1 MLRKFKEYL
10 QHTDRKTLPG
20 KKAHQKMMPVPLN
33 KKFIIPD
40 TDSETGR
47 KNGVLIPLY
56 PGKNDEINVILT
68 LRTEDIRHAGQISFP
83 GGRCHQNETPEQAA
97 LRECSEEIGVQPQ
110 KVEVAGNLSSFYL
123 YRSDSR
129 IFPYIGFL
137 ESKPEMKPNPAEV
150 EEIITVSLHRLW
162 SGDDLKREEK
172 HFEHNSFDVPY
183 WDIHRVPLWGAT
195 AMIMSELL
203 EIYGRFL
210 MQGKGKSEK

>member
-1 MLRKFKEYL
+1 MLQQFKEFL
-10 QHTDRKTLPG
+10 QQTGLQSLPG
-20 KKAHQKMMPVPLN
+20 KKAHQKMIPVPLN
-33 KKFIIPD
+33 KKFILPD

-47 KNGVLIPLY
+47 KSGVLIPLY
-56 PGKNDEINVILT
+56 PGKDDEIEVILT

-83 GGRCHQNETPEQAA
+83 GGRCHINETPEQAA
-97 LRECSEEIGVQPQ
+97 LRECCEEIGVRSE
-110 KVEVAGNLSSFYL
+110 EVKITGSLSPFYL

-129 IFPYIGFL
+129 IFPYVGFMDK
-137 ESKPEMKPNPAEV
+137 KPEMTRNPAEV

-203 EIYGRFL
+203 EVYGKFL
-210 MQGKGKSEK
+210 E